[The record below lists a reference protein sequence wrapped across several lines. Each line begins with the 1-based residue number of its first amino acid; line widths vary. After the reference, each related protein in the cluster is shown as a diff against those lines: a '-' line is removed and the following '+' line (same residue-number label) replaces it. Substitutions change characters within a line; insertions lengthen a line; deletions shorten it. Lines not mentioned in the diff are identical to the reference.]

1 MYKHVEGKNLNV
13 IRMRRTGAY
22 SNSQRTQNKG
32 YKIHVAAVHT
42 KKVNGGS

>member
-1 MYKHVEGKNLNV
+1 MYEHVEGTKLN
-13 IRMRRTGAY
+13 IIKTRRTGAY

-32 YKIHVAAVHT
+32 YKTHVAAVYL